1 MKFPYC
7 VIQGCH
13 IDFSTYNSVFKIH
26 FFLYFRYVPA
36 TLDTSRGLS
45 NGEKSAAVSGGGFS
59 FHDMFEHAH
68 NLHPNG
74 NESATRHAH

>member
-1 MKFPYC
+1 MFARKHVSILRNFNP
-7 VIQGCH
+7 
-13 IDFSTYNSVFKIH
+13 FSGVLFYI
-26 FFLYFRYVPA
+26 FFFIFRYVPA
-36 TLDTSRGLS
+36 ALECSR

-74 NESATRHAH
+74 NDNGSHSRQHH

>member
-1 MKFPYC
+1 MLFGPTVAKLLFDEFMHC
-7 VIQGCH
+7 
-13 IDFSTYNSVFKIH
+13 N
-26 FFLYFRYVPA
+26 FFLDSYVPA
-36 TLDTSRGLS
+36 ALECSR

-74 NESATRHAH
+74 NNEQRQQQQQQQQHNH

>member
-1 MKFPYC
+1 MIFR
-7 VIQGCH
+7 H
-13 IDFSTYNSVFKIH
+13 IIAFLKYI